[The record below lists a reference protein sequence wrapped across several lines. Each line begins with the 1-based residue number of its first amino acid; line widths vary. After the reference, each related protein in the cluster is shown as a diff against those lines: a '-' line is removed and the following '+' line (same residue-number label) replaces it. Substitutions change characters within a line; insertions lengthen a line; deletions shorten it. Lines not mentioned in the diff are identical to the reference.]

1 MSWQLTR
8 IAVLISLLAQTA
20 LGQPLPPPE
29 KVSKTLRSDRATTH
43 SIHWVQL
50 PLGEAIARL
59 ESTAGAEL
67 FLDRR
72 VDPNRPVDLS
82 LADAS
87 TDEIVAALANV
98 CGLGYARCG
107 QLYYLGP
114 THVAARINTLAAMR
128 RRDVAALS
136 AKQRQSLL
144 ERRRIVWPRLTQ
156 PRDLVVRL
164 MDEHGWPVEHG
175 GRIPLDLWPAGE
187 LPPLAL
193 ADQLTLLLAGFD
205 RTYRILA
212 DQQAIEI
219 VAVDWKQVR
228 PAAQAAASAKRT
240 APPAAGDRR
249 LFTLRV
255 ENQPVGE
262 VLTQLAQRLGWKLT
276 VDEAAIRAA
285 GRSLDQRVSFAI
297 ANAGE
302 EELLEALLAPAGLK
316 AVRNGKEIL
325 VGPR

>member
-1 MSWQLTR
+1 
-8 IAVLISLLAQTA
+8 
-20 LGQPLPPPE
+20 
-29 KVSKTLRSDRATTH
+29 
-43 SIHWVQL
+43 
-50 PLGEAIARL
+50 
-59 ESTAGAEL
+59 
-67 FLDRR
+67 
-72 VDPNRPVDLS
+72 
-82 LADAS
+82 
-87 TDEIVAALANV
+87 
-98 CGLGYARCG
+98 
-107 QLYYLGP
+107 
-114 THVAARINTLAAMR
+114 
-128 RRDVAALS
+128 
-136 AKQRQSLL
+136 
-144 ERRRIVWPRLTQ
+144 
-156 PRDLVVRL
+156 
-164 MDEHGWPVEHG
+164 
-175 GRIPLDLWPAGE
+175 